1 MYIEWDLA
9 ARRAYFTLSLH
20 RSFGFDLYHIKKD
33 KQATSLCT
41 NNTTFKLKSR
51 SDDLML
57 SHQTDV
63 IFYIKK
69 FIKKLYCR
77 FYLNKIIHLYLQKYI
92 GMLEYSRYKCCAMI
106 PCEAQFHN
114 FLFNL
119 DAPKKD
125 NPNYRSNLE

>member
-1 MYIEWDLA
+1 MGLGSKK
-9 ARRAYFTLSLH
+9 SLFYPIPH
-20 RSFGFDLYHIKKD
+20 HSFGFDLYHIKKD

-51 SDDLML
+51 SNDLML

-69 FIKKLYCR
+69 FIKKLYCS
-77 FYLNKIIHLYLQKYI
+77 FYLNKIIHLYLQKYM

-106 PCEAQFHN
+106 PCEAQ
-114 FLFNL
+114 
-119 DAPKKD
+119 
-125 NPNYRSNLE
+125 